1 MSWDM
6 FSQSEEST
14 FLVMVKINLTAACS
28 WADIGS
34 LLFFF
39 YLSILKRSMVP
50 CFGLPQKRGDSLN
63 NRFKTDTSHFSSFA
77 LNFSF
82 QRVQTCYRERD
93 FRKQV
98 EDCGEESCLRSIG
111 TPFTLY
117 PQHRLTS
124 VFQGKHSS
132 WRLLLQYHKTSV
144 EVEFRELL
152 FEIGKHGERQRS
164 TTENKSTCYERLKKG
179 TWATLVGE
187 ERSLPFWQ
195 KLRCFTTNIIKWHW
209 LKIKILQHFNPEQEV
224 SLFSFR
230 YVAVK
235 KIMRGFFGLCTQ
247 IHSLAVEWD
256 WAHRPGLEFGR
267 TEQTISFR
275 GEYQITSVIRI
286 S

>member
-1 MSWDM
+1 MSWDV

-14 FLVMVKINLTAACS
+14 FFVMVKINLTAACS

-34 LLFFF
+34 LFFFF

-50 CFGLPQKRGDSLN
+50 CYGLPQKRGDSLN
-63 NRFKTDTSHFSSFA
+63 NRFKIDTSHFSSFA

-82 QRVQTCYRERD
+82 KRVQTCYRERD

-98 EDCGEESCLRSIG
+98 EDCGEESCLWSIG

-132 WRLLLQYHKTSV
+132 WRLLLQYHKTLW
-144 EVEFRELL
+144 LL
-152 FEIGKHGERQRS
+152 FDIGKRGERQRS
-164 TTENKSTCYERLKKG
+164 TTEYKSTCYERLKKG

-195 KLRCFTTNIIKWHW
+195 KLRCFTTNID
-209 LKIKILQHFNPEQEV
+209 LKLKFCNTSIQSKRCLYFPSAMLPWKRLCEG
-224 SLFSFR
+224 FSDF
-230 YVAVK
+230 VLK
-235 KIMRGFFGLCTQ
+235 ST
-247 IHSLAVEWD
+247 H
-256 WAHRPGLEFGR
+256 
-267 TEQTISFR
+267 
-275 GEYQITSVIRI
+275 
-286 S
+286 